1 MASLFCGCAGGWALV
16 NPDLTQR
23 NQGQV
28 VEAVEMND
36 GRVIFFD
43 PFDSAGPGPD
53 TRARMVGETIQ
64 GTVDGVPR
72 SISLQDVE
80 KIQFGVSVE
89 GKKAYPYLIG
99 GVVFVALLVP
109 LLYLIA
115 TGNWGGG

>member
-1 MASLFCGCAGGWALV
+1 
-16 NPDLTQR
+16 
-23 NQGQV
+23 
-28 VEAVEMND
+28 
-36 GRVIFFD
+36 
-43 PFDSAGPGPD
+43 
-53 TRARMVGETIQ
+53 MVGETIQ